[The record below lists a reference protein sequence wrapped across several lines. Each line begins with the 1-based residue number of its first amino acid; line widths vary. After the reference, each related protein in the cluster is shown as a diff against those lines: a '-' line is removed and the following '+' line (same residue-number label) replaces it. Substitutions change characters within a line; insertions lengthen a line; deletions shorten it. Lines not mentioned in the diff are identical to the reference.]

1 MNRLAVI
8 FSLSIIFLF
17 SCSSTPKNDPLS
29 DIVGEN
35 KIGYVQTSCMQNPD
49 NGPRM
54 VSRQDKHEYLN
65 RDDYF
70 DCVDRTSASIE
81 AQNEEERFSLKTE
94 MHFLEMVIRNM
105 VAHEM
110 IDKDKILKCYCG
122 QHAVFNCVELESFWN
137 YQCRP

>member
-1 MNRLAVI
+1 MSKLTI
-8 FSLSIIFLF
+8 ILSLSIIFLF
-17 SCSSTPKNDPLS
+17 SCSSTPKNDPLA

-81 AQNEEERFSLKTE
+81 AQNEEERLNKENQLKLVPKKE
-94 MHFLEMVIRNM
+94 EEIKLE
-105 VAHEM
+105 E
-110 IDKDKILKCYCG
+110 DEDELKIKCKPDIGGDTGRYYKC
-122 QHAVFNCVELESFWN
+122 S
-137 YQCRP
+137 

>member
-1 MNRLAVI
+1 MSKLAII
-8 FSLSIIFLF
+8 FSSSIIFLF
-17 SCSSTPKNDPLS
+17 SCSSNPNNNPLA

-54 VSRQDKHEYLN
+54 ISRQDKYEYLN

-81 AQNEEERFSLKTE
+81 AQSEEEILNKENELKLLPKE
-94 MHFLEMVIRNM
+94 E
-105 VAHEM
+105 
-110 IDKDKILKCYCG
+110 KIKFEEEDDVLKIKCEPDIGGDSGRYYKC
-122 QHAVFNCVELESFWN
+122 S
-137 YQCRP
+137 

>member
-1 MNRLAVI
+1 MSKLTI
-8 FSLSIIFLF
+8 ILSLSIIFLF
-17 SCSSTPKNDPLS
+17 SCSSTPNNDPLA

-65 RDDYF
+65 KDDYF

-81 AQNEEERFSLKTE
+81 ASIEALVLSTQSK
-94 MHFLEMVIRNM
+94 
-105 VAHEM
+105 
-110 IDKDKILKCYCG
+110 
-122 QHAVFNCVELESFWN
+122 
-137 YQCRP
+137 

>member
-1 MNRLAVI
+1 MSKLAI
-8 FSLSIIFLF
+8 ILSLSIIFLF
-17 SCSSTPKNDPLS
+17 SCSSTPDNDPLA

-81 AQNEEERFSLKTE
+81 TPNDKERLNRENQLKLVPKKGEEIKLEEEDELK
-94 MHFLEMVIRNM
+94 I
-105 VAHEM
+105 
-110 IDKDKILKCYCG
+110 KCEPNIGGDSEKYYKCT
-122 QHAVFNCVELESFWN
+122 
-137 YQCRP
+137 

>member
-1 MNRLAVI
+1 MSRLAVI

-17 SCSSTPKNDPLS
+17 SCSSTPKNDPLA

-70 DCVDRTSASIE
+70 DCVDRTSC
-81 AQNEEERFSLKTE
+81 FPLK
-94 MHFLEMVIRNM
+94 
-105 VAHEM
+105 
-110 IDKDKILKCYCG
+110 LKMKKR
-122 QHAVFNCVELESFWN
+122 E
-137 YQCRP
+137 

>member
-1 MNRLAVI
+1 MNKLAII
-8 FSLSIIFLF
+8 FSLSIIFF
-17 SCSSTPKNDPLS
+17 SSCSSTPNNDPLT

-81 AQNEEERFSLKTE
+81 AQSEEERLNKENQIKLVPKKGEEIKLEEEDELK
-94 MHFLEMVIRNM
+94 I
-105 VAHEM
+105 
-110 IDKDKILKCYCG
+110 KCEPNIGGDSEKYYKCT
-122 QHAVFNCVELESFWN
+122 
-137 YQCRP
+137 

>member
-1 MNRLAVI
+1 MNKLAVI

-17 SCSSTPKNDPLS
+17 SCSSTPNNDPLS

-54 VSRQDKHEYLN
+54 VSRQKKHEYLDK
-65 RDDYF
+65 DDYF

-81 AQNEEERFSLKTE
+81 TPNDKERLNRENQLKLVPKKGEEIKLEEEDELK
-94 MHFLEMVIRNM
+94 I
-105 VAHEM
+105 
-110 IDKDKILKCYCG
+110 KCEPNIGGDSEKYYKCT
-122 QHAVFNCVELESFWN
+122 
-137 YQCRP
+137 